1 MDTVSGLAE
10 RNITWIFFSTYDS
23 LEYRFRKGHL
33 KLSFLRAMTPGSGV
47 LLGSQTN
54 WAEVTFTRKIGRS
67 YSGSLHLG
75 RSDNRPL
82 LEGVLTRQP
91 AEYEAWEGGAS
102 MNRKFGRHTSI
113 YLNYS
118 MQRQNSNDPLCFS
131 DSCGNRIVRHVVGIG
146 ITWQGGPLKF
156 D

>member
-1 MDTVSGLAE
+1 
-10 RNITWIFFSTYDS
+10 
-23 LEYRFRKGHL
+23 
-33 KLSFLRAMTPGSGV
+33 MTF
-47 LLGSQTN
+47 
-54 WAEVTFTRKIGRS
+54 ARKIGRS

-91 AEYEAWEGGAS
+91 GEYEAWEGGAS